1 MNPLFGILSV
11 VFAGNAF
18 ADCVAPVSL
27 KGSASVKN
35 CDPGVATCI
44 AATEAIHAY
53 ADRSKAN
60 DDPAVLQVSL
70 HASPWRF
77 YDAQMRILN
86 VDDLA
91 VLARPSIAKGV
102 KRVVLNA
109 SWTGVAPVAGGKSL
123 AQQLSAKLNG
133 IPVSGKKGFLWL
145 AKDGSARTTQQA
157 FTIRKGSG
165 PYQIVDGDEV
175 LVSLTAG
182 WPAEME
188 SVFIK
193 EGNAEG
199 IMRAGAG
206 WDVFY
211 LCPER
216 ALQAFETAARL
227 AHPIAAYNAAMIRL
241 ERKAPGDTEA
251 AKAWLAQ
258 AAAAGDKKAEARLL
272 KLR

>member
-1 MNPLFGILSV
+1 MNPLFGILFV
-11 VFAGNAF
+11 VLAANTF
-18 ADCVAPVSL
+18 ADCVAPMSL
-27 KGSASVKN
+27 HGFASVK
-35 CDPGVATCI
+35 TCNPDAEI
-44 AATEAIHAY
+44 CIDGTDAVHAY
-53 ADRSKAN
+53 ADRSKTK
-60 DDPAVLQVSL
+60 DDPTMLQISI

-77 YDAQMRILN
+77 YDGQMRILN

-91 VLARPSIAKGV
+91 ELARPSIAKGV

-193 EGNAEG
+193 EGDAEG